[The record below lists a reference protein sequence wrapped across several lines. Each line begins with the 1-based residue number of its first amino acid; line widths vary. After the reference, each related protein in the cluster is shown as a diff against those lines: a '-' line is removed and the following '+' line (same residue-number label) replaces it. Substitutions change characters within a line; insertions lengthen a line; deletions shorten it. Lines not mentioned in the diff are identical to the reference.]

1 MDRTVASRQRTSI
14 VAIAMAVACA
24 GAIARAGSPQAQQAE
39 NPKRVWD
46 GVFTTEQA
54 ARGKTGFEISCSRCH
69 NEALVGSERGPA
81 LKGAAFLSHWENDTL
96 GGLFVKIRDT
106 MPQNDVGTIT
116 DAIKIDIMAYVLLQN
131 GFPAGPGVLVPQPAA
146 LDDIRIGRRDIWDG
160 VFTAAQA
167 ERGKKIAAE
176 GRCTGCHGA
185 ELAGTDR
192 APALKGDGFL
202 ANWEDGSVNRLF
214 AKVRDTMPPSNTDQL
229 SAAVKLDVI
238 AFVLQSNGFPAGSSD
253 LKLDTDTLDAIQ
265 IARKRSEGGPQNFT
279 LVQVVGC
286 LTRQP
291 SGQWMLTRT
300 SDPLVTKDEAPTPA
314 ALKTAESRPLGGQTL
329 RLLSVYPTYQPDTH
343 LDQKVE
349 ARGLLYRED
358 RTTELNL
365 TSLQM
370 VASTCVK

>member
-1 MDRTVASRQRTSI
+1 M
-14 VAIAMAVACA
+14 VAIAAAVVC
-24 GAIARAGSPQAQQAE
+24 GAAVARAGSPQAQQAE
-39 NPKRVWD
+39 NPKRIWD
-46 GVFTTEQA
+46 GVFTAEQA
-54 ARGKTGFEISCSRCH
+54 ARGKAGFDMTCSRCH
-69 NEALVGSERGPA
+69 NEALIGSERGPA
-81 LKGAAFLSHWENDTL
+81 LKGGAFLMHWENDTL
-96 GGLFVKIRDT
+96 GGLFIKIRDT
-106 MPQNDVGTIT
+106 MPMNDVGTIT
-116 DAIKIDIMAYVLLQN
+116 EDIKVDIMAYVLQQN
-131 GFPAGPGVLVPQPAA
+131 GFPAGRSVLTPQPAA
-146 LDDIRIGRRDIWDG
+146 LEDIRISRRDIWDG

-167 ERGKKIAAE
+167 ERGKKISAE

-192 APALKGDGFL
+192 APALKGDAFL

-238 AFVLQSNGFPAGSSD
+238 AYVLQANGFPAGSSD
-253 LKLDTDTLDAIQ
+253 LKLDAEALDAIQ
-265 IARKRSEGGPQNFT
+265 IARKKSEAGPQNFT

-291 SGQWMLTRT
+291 SGQWALTRT
-300 SDPLVTKDEAPTPA
+300 SEPQATKDEASSPA

-329 RLLSVYPTYQPDTH
+329 RLLSVYPTYQPDAH
-343 LDQKVE
+343 QDQKVE

-370 VASTCVK
+370 VSTSCAR

>member
-1 MDRTVASRQRTSI
+1 
-14 VAIAMAVACA
+14 VAIAIAAACA
-24 GAIARAGSPQAQQAE
+24 TVVVRAGSPRPQQAE
-39 NPKRVWD
+39 TPKRVWD
-46 GVFTTEQA
+46 GVYTAEQA
-54 ARGKTGFEISCSRCH
+54 ARGKAGFDMTCSRCH
-69 NEALVGSERGPA
+69 NEALIGSERGPA
-81 LKGAAFLSHWENDTL
+81 LKGSAFLSHWENDTL
-96 GGLFVKIRDT
+96 GGLFIKIRDT
-106 MPQNDVGTIT
+106 MPMNDVGTIT
-116 DAIKIDIMAYVLLQN
+116 DAIKVDIMAYVLQQN
-131 GFPAGPGVLVPQPAA
+131 GFPPGSGVLVPQPGA
-146 LDDIRIGRRDIWDG
+146 LEDIRIGRRDIWDG
-160 VFTAAQA
+160 VFTTAQA

-192 APALKGDGFL
+192 APALKGDAFL

-229 SAAVKLDVI
+229 AAAVKLDVI
-238 AFVLQSNGFPAGSSD
+238 AYVLQSNGFPAGSSD
-253 LKLDTDTLDAIQ
+253 LKLDTDALDAIQ
-265 IARKRSEGGPQNFT
+265 IARKRSESGPQNFT

-291 SGQWMLTRT
+291 GGQWTLTRT
-300 SDPLVTKDEAPTPA
+300 SDPIATKEEAPTPA

-329 RLLSVYPTYQPDTH
+329 RLLSVYPTYQPDAH

-365 TSLQM
+365 TSLRM
-370 VASTCVK
+370 VASTCTR

>member
-1 MDRTVASRQRTSI
+1 MDRTVSSRQRMSI

-24 GAIARAGSPQAQQAE
+24 AAVVRAGSPQAQQAE
-39 NPKRVWD
+39 TPKRVWD

-69 NEALVGSERGPA
+69 NEALIGSERGPA
-81 LKGAAFLSHWENDTL
+81 LKGSAFLSHWENDTL
-96 GGLFVKIRDT
+96 GGLFTKIRDT
-106 MPQNDVGTIT
+106 MPMNDVGTIT
-116 DAIKIDIMAYVLLQN
+116 DAIKVDIMAYVLQQN
-131 GFPAGPGVLVPQPAA
+131 GFPPGRGVLAPQAAA
-146 LDDIRIGRRDIWDG
+146 LEDIRIGRRDIWDG

-202 ANWEDGSVNRLF
+202 ASWEDGSVNRLF

-238 AFVLQSNGFPAGSSD
+238 AYVLQSNGFPAGSSD
-253 LKLDTDTLDAIQ
+253 LRLDADALDAIQ
-265 IARKRSEGGPQNFT
+265 IARKRAEGGPQNFT

-286 LTRQP
+286 LTEEAGNRWAL
-291 SGQWMLTRT
+291 SRT
-300 SDPLVTKDEAPTPA
+300 SDPIVTKDDSPGNA
-314 ALKTAESRPLGGQTL
+314 AIQAAAARPLGTQTY
-329 RLLSVYPTYQPDTH
+329 RLLSVYPAYQADTH
-343 LDQKVE
+343 RNQKVE

-358 RTTELNL
+358 NYAELNL
-365 TSLQM
+365 TSLRM
-370 VASTCVK
+370 VASTCTK